1 MLSQLMFRL
10 NFILKLLL
18 FFPVFISTVN
28 AQVNEVQKD
37 VIKSIAMPDEYCKK
51 LKIELTVC
59 KVIYEAGLK
68 KIIGDGSNEE
78 IRVQLE
84 ENLKAVILQPD
95 YLNKNL
101 LESAFVASKIEGSP
115 LTLEFAQLDRKDADN
130 VLGLKYSLDYSIKKG
145 YIDSSGDWDKRWGF
159 KLLSSGTITQNSEE
173 NPRNFIDLK
182 VTAFGSISTEI
193 PTQGEAFF
201 ARAMILTNAVNI
213 NKQAAIDELDA
224 MFENALSPLGGYQ
237 WYTFGVDLGLE
248 ADQEFKAKQKKISGF
263 VYGQYESWTKSSFI
277 GAMGIVPSI
286 RIGVD
291 SIDPNKETP
300 RALAGD
306 NSSYYRI
313 SGEASLWVPLGR
325 FNDQP
330 LVLTFN
336 YRTYDEL
343 SPSDITKNAKFDNYR
358 LRTYALRG
366 PYGLYVSYS
375 SGQLPMNFQSEQLI
389 ELGLKLHL

>member
-1 MLSQLMFRL
+1 MPSQFKLTFST
-10 NFILKLLL
+10 ILKLLL
-18 FFPVFISTVN
+18 VFPLLISVAN
-28 AQVNEVQKD
+28 AQMTEAKIGA
-37 VIKSIAMPDEYCKK
+37 IKSMGKPDEYCKRFE
-51 LKIELTVC
+51 IELTVC

-68 KIIGDGSNEE
+68 KITGDGNNEE
-78 IRVQLE
+78 IREQLE
-84 ENLKAVILQPD
+84 NNLKAVILQPNF
-95 YLNKNL
+95 LNKNL

-159 KLLSSGTITQNSEE
+159 KLLSSGTITQNAEE

-182 VTAFGSISTEI
+182 VTAFGSISTDI
-193 PTQGEAFF
+193 PTQDKEFIAL
-201 ARAMILTNAVNI
+201 ANMLIDPNNI
-213 NKQAAIDELDA
+213 DVLASEDELTA
-224 MFENALSPLGGYQ
+224 MFENALSPLAGYQ
-237 WYTFGVDLGLE
+237 WYTFGVDLGIE
-248 ADQEFKAKQKKISGF
+248 ADQEFKAKQSKISGF

-306 NSSYYRI
+306 DSSYYRI
-313 SGEASLWVPLGR
+313 SGEASLWVPLGK

-330 LVLTFN
+330 LALTFN

-343 SPSDITKNAKFDNYR
+343 SPSDITKNAKLDKYR

-375 SGQLPMNFQSEQLI
+375 SGQLPMNFQSEQLV
-389 ELGLKLHL
+389 ELGFKFHL

>member
-1 MLSQLMFRL
+1 MPSQ
-10 NFILKLLL
+10 LKLLL
-18 FFPVFISTVN
+18 IFPFLISTAY
-28 AQVNEVQKD
+28 AQITEAQID
-37 VIKSIAMPDEYCKK
+37 SILSMAKPDEYCQK
-51 LKIELTVC
+51 LKIELKVC
-59 KVIYEAGLK
+59 KVIYQSGVK

-78 IRVQLE
+78 IQVQLE
-84 ENLKAVILQPD
+84 ESLKTVILQPD

-145 YIDSSGDWDKRWGF
+145 YIDSSGNWDKRWGF
-159 KLLSSGTITQNSEE
+159 KLLSSGTITQNAEE

-182 VTAFGSISTEI
+182 VSIFGSLSTEI
-193 PTQGEAFF
+193 PTQDKEFIAL
-201 ARAMILTNAVNI
+201 ANKLIDPDNIDDLESEDKLT
-213 NKQAAIDELDA
+213 A
-224 MFENALSPLGGYQ
+224 MFENALSPLAGYQ

-248 ADQEFKAKQKKISGF
+248 ADQEFKAKQNKISGF

-277 GAMGIVPSI
+277 GTMGIVPSI

-306 NSSYYRI
+306 DSSYYRI
-313 SGEASLWVPLGR
+313 SGEASLWVPLGKVS
-325 FNDQP
+325 NQP
-330 LVLTFN
+330 LALTFN

-343 SPSDITKNAKFDNYR
+343 SPSDITKSAKFDKYR
-358 LRTYALRG
+358 LRTYALSG

-375 SGQLPMNFQSEQLI
+375 SGQLPMSFQSEQLI

>member
-1 MLSQLMFRL
+1 MPSQ
-10 NFILKLLL
+10 LKLLL
-18 FFPVFISTVN
+18 IFPFLISTAY
-28 AQVNEVQKD
+28 AQITEVQRD
-37 VIKSIAMPDEYCKK
+37 SILSMAEPDEYCQK
-51 LKIELTVC
+51 LKIELKVC
-59 KVIYEAGLK
+59 KVIYEAGVK
-68 KIIGDGSNEE
+68 KIIGDGNNEE
-78 IRVQLE
+78 IQVQLE
-84 ENLKAVILQPD
+84 ESLKTVILQPD

-115 LTLEFAQLDRKDADN
+115 LTLEIAQLDRKDADN

-145 YIDSSGDWDKRWGF
+145 YIDSSGKWDKRWGF
-159 KLLSSGTITQNSEE
+159 KLVSSGTITQNAEE

-182 VTAFGSISTEI
+182 VTAFGSLSTEV
-193 PTQGEAFF
+193 PTQDKEFIAL
-201 ARAMILTNAVNI
+201 ANKLIDPNNI
-213 NKQAAIDELDA
+213 DDLESEDKLAA
-224 MFENALSPLGGYQ
+224 MFESALSPLAGYQ

-248 ADQEFKAKQKKISGF
+248 ADQKFKAKQNKISGF

-277 GAMGIVPSI
+277 GTMGIVPSI

-306 NSSYYRI
+306 DSSYYRI
-313 SGEASLWVPLGR
+313 SGEASLWVPLGKVS
-325 FNDQP
+325 NQP
-330 LVLTFN
+330 LALTFN

-343 SPSDITKNAKFDNYR
+343 SPSDITKSAKFDKYR
-358 LRTYALRG
+358 LRTYALSG

-375 SGQLPMNFQSEQLI
+375 SGQLPMSFQSEQLI